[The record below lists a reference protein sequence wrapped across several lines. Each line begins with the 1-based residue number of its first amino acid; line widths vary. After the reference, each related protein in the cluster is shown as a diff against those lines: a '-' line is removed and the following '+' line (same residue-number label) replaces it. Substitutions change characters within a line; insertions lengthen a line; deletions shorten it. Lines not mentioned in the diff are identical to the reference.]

1 MEIRQEDIKQFS
13 QDVADLLLGKKDRIE
28 YADKSEL
35 KINNSYYHH
44 YSLVKFSHF

>member
-35 KINNSYYHH
+35 KINNSYNHP